1 LQPSRAPAPVAA
13 LRPSAKS
20 AHILT
25 KGAMLNWM
33 ASRRALV
40 LLVLLSVF
48 ALAGHAPARADDPE
62 QGNTPVHRSAAL
74 PPAARGGA
82 SLEDV
87 VSPQG
92 RAARGLY
99 FTGPYIRRYGVEG
112 ILRSLR
118 QGNLNAA
125 VIDLKDDQGRVL
137 FDTQVP
143 LLADSRSPMLGDV
156 RALVARLK
164 TEGIYT
170 IGRIVCFND
179 PIVPRAHPER
189 AILDGRPRHTGLPWV
204 SWGTGNTWLDPSNPE
219 NHALIRDLAVEV
231 AGLGFDEV
239 QLDYVRFPVDQGT
252 SYAVFQHEREGARH
266 WEYIASMLRM
276 VDEAIHVPLGVDIF
290 GISALRVGDPAG
302 LGQSAEDWARY
313 VEVYTPMLYANN
325 FKSWTASEGTDRGAS
340 FVFAATQRLRERV
353 GPNHVIR
360 PFLQAFATGTERYDE
375 TFVAAQIRAARQ
387 AGANGFLFWN
397 PASNFGTVMRAMHG
411 PARGLAPFPERIAL
425 RVAQH

>member
-1 LQPSRAPAPVAA
+1 
-13 LRPSAKS
+13 
-20 AHILT
+20 
-25 KGAMLNWM
+25 M
-33 ASRRALV
+33 ASRKLLV

-48 ALAGHAPARADDPE
+48 ALAGHAPVHADDPPR
-62 QGNTPVHRSAAL
+62 GNTPLRRSLVH
-74 PPAARGGA
+74 PPATRGGA
-82 SLEDV
+82 SLEDP
-87 VSPQG
+87 VSEQG

-112 ILRSLR
+112 VIRSLR
-118 QGNLNAA
+118 QANLDAA

-137 FDTQVP
+137 FDTHIP
-143 LLADSRSPMLGDV
+143 ILAASRAPMLGDV

-170 IGRIVCFND
+170 IGRTVCFND
-179 PIVPRAHPER
+179 PIIPRAHPER
-189 AILDGRPRHTGLPWV
+189 AILDGRPRRSGQPWV

-219 NHALIRDLAVEV
+219 NHALVRDLAVEV
-231 AGLGFDEV
+231 ASLGFDEV

-252 SYAVFQHEREGARH
+252 DYAVYQHERPGARH

-276 VDEAIHVPLGVDIF
+276 IDEAIHVPLGVDIF

-302 LGQSAEDWARY
+302 LGQSAEDWSQY

-325 FKSWTASEGTDRGAS
+325 FKSWQSSGSMDRGAS

-353 GPNHVIR
+353 GAHHVIR
-360 PFLQAFATGTERYDE
+360 PFLQAFAAGTESYDE
-375 TFVAAQIRAARQ
+375 RFIAGQIRAARQ

-397 PASNFGTVMRAMHG
+397 PASNFGTVMRAMRG
-411 PARGLAPFPERIAL
+411 PARGLTPFPERIAA
-425 RVAQH
+425 RVARH

>member
-1 LQPSRAPAPVAA
+1 MLRA
-13 LRPSAKS
+13 
-20 AHILT
+20 
-25 KGAMLNWM
+25 M
-33 ASRRALV
+33 ASRKL
-40 LLVLLSVF
+40 F
-48 ALAGHAPARADDPE
+48 ALLALSSVLALACHTPVRADEPT
-62 QGNTPVHRSAAL
+62 QGNAPVRRSL
-74 PPAARGGA
+74 ESPPDARGGA
-82 SLEDV
+82 SFDDP
-87 VSPQG
+87 VSAQG
-92 RAARGLY
+92 RQARGLY

-112 ILRSLR
+112 VLSSLR

-143 LLADSRSPMLGDV
+143 LFRASRAPMLGDA

-164 TEGIYT
+164 AEGIYT

-189 AILDGRPRHTGLPWV
+189 AILDGRPRHESLPWI

-252 SYAVFQHEREGARH
+252 SYAVFQHERQGARH

-290 GISALRVGDPAG
+290 GLSALRVGDPAG

-313 VEVYTPMLYANN
+313 VEVFTPMLYANN
-325 FKSWTASEGTDRGAS
+325 FKSWQGSGELERGAS
-340 FVFAATQRLRERV
+340 FVFAATQRLRERL
-353 GPNHVIR
+353 GTQPVIR
-360 PFLQAFATGTERYDE
+360 PFLQAFSAGTDTYDE
-375 TFVAAQIRAARQ
+375 NFVAGQIRAARQ

-397 PASNFGTVMRAMHG
+397 PASNFGTVTRAMRG
-411 PARGLAPFPERIAL
+411 PARGLAPFPSRIAQ
-425 RVAQH
+425 RVAAP